1 MAPPKHEERK
11 LAIQMR
17 SQGASIK
24 EISDRL
30 LISKSS
36 ASAWVSHIRLTES
49 QVKSL
54 KGRTSGRIHAGR
66 LAASEV
72 NRAKYQ
78 SARLAA
84 RKIGYDEANGKALHV
99 AGCMLYW
106 AEGTKSMNSA
116 EMGNTDPVLLRK
128 FVDFLRD
135 LGAPPEKIK
144 VSCRVHQT
152 PGNASPLACRRFWA
166 SALSVSSSSVKVF
179 SANDNRGSYA
189 RKSRYPHGVGRVA
202 VYDYSIVQRIYGGI
216 ERYAGVEMPF
226 GRK

>member
-1 MAPPKHEERK
+1 MASPKHEERK
-11 LAIQMR
+11 LAVQMR

-36 ASAWVSHIRLTES
+36 ASVWVSHIRLTES

-54 KGRTSGRIHAGR
+54 KGRTSVRIHAGR
-66 LAASEV
+66 KAACET
-72 NRAKYQ
+72 NRARYQ
-78 SARLAA
+78 SARLDA
-84 RKIGYDEANGKALHV
+84 RQQGYDEATGNPLHV

-106 AEGTKSMNSA
+106 AEGSKSMNSA
-116 EMGNTDPVLLRK
+116 VMGNTDPVLLRK

-135 LGAPPEKIK
+135 LGVPPAKLK

-166 SALSVSSSSVKVF
+166 SALSIPTSSVKVF
-179 SANDNRGSYA
+179 NANDNRGSYT

-202 VYDYSIVQRIYGGI
+202 VYDYSVVQRIYGGI
-216 ERYAGVEMPF
+216 ERYVGVEMPF